1 MSLTNALTLPRGL
14 AGRASSVPADAGTT
28 TSNGTST
35 SVIPEAIAPRGDSF
49 GRTSLSASEPMAVTT
64 TRPELALAPTEPR
77 VVASRATESML
88 GSSSSATASSSE
100 PSETEN
106 TDTPWTWRN
115 ILPKVLLAV
124 GTITLVIALFN
135 TATAAPALIKANGL
149 LGGLAKTGAAF
160 VGNLGRAFLYVVVT
174 PFVAAYEAVRFT
186 AIILK
191 DVIAAGA
198 KLLWQG
204 VSTVA
209 SFTWNNIVVPT
220 AQFLQPAAVFIWENV
235 VVKAAVLLKDV
246 IVWSFQNVIRP
257 VAEFV
262 APAVKFIWDN
272 VVVKG
277 FEALFWGVGKVFEGT
292 FRALGFLYQN
302 ALVPVS
308 QFIRG
313 VAGAIGQAL
322 APAANWVVSNVLAP
336 VGSALAKAALAS
348 YQYVIAPVA
357 SALGSAISTVAS
369 GIASTWRAVA
379 GTIAGVLG
387 G

>member
-1 MSLTNALTLPRGL
+1 MSLTNALAIPRGL
-14 AGRASSVPADAGTT
+14 SSAASLPTAATTTESAASSASVISGAAV
-28 TSNGTST
+28 ST
-35 SVIPEAIAPRGDSF
+35 SDSF
-49 GRTSLSASEPMAVTT
+49 GGITSSSSDPVPVST
-64 TRPELALAPTEPR
+64 TRPELALAPSEAR
-77 VVASRATESML
+77 VVASTSAEPVLRS
-88 GSSSSATASSSE
+88 SSSSATNSPEASE
-100 PSETEN
+100 VEN
-106 TDTPWTWRN
+106 AESPWTWKN
-115 ILPKVLLAV
+115 ILPKVLIAV

-186 AIILK
+186 AIVLK

-209 SFTWNNIVVPT
+209 SFTWNNILVPT
-220 AQFLQPAAVFIWENV
+220 AQFLKPAVVFVWENV

-246 IVWSFQNVIRP
+246 VVWSFQNVIRP
-257 VAEFV
+257 VAEFI

-277 FEALFWGVGKVFEGT
+277 FEALFWTIGKAFEGT
-292 FRALGFLYQN
+292 FKVLGFLYEN

-308 QFIRG
+308 QFIRS
-313 VAGAIGQAL
+313 VAGAVGRAL
-322 APAANWVVSNVLAP
+322 APAANWVFSNVLAP
-336 VGSALAKAALAS
+336 VGGALAKAAVAS

-357 SALGSAISTVAS
+357 SALGSAISTVAT
-369 GIASTWRAVA
+369 GIASAWRAVA
-379 GTIAGVLG
+379 GTIGAVFG